1 MVAGT
6 AVLQTEQ
13 GVNIDICRQIRKALI
28 EAYIEILSLA
38 GDFAVIQR
46 RTNRRQDGLCA
57 DIIAKVGA
65 DPLRSAVGVAGR
77 IDDARL
83 CLSYKVKARALAVR
97 TGLTVG
103 RDRAVNKLR
112 VDCLQVFVTSPYF
125 AIKPGRK
132 PSRTIS

>member
-83 CLSYKVKARALAVR
+83 CLSYCG
-97 TGLTVG
+97 TSGLHLQQKKSAFYK
-103 RDRAVNKLR
+103 RHANDRHHNKNR
-112 VDCLQVFVTSPYF
+112 RQS
-125 AIKPGRK
+125 
-132 PSRTIS
+132 